1 MMGLSITTRLG
12 GQFEKKVLNSGS
24 EEEGSLGTKVLS
36 CSKVVESVGF
46 GLTSRFFL
54 YFSYSRI
61 PRFLIKCLGNSLI
74 KEILTISIQ
83 DISGIDFFLNFPFKF
98 SRVKCIPKYANE

>member
-36 CSKVVESVGF
+36 CSKVVESI
-46 GLTSRFFL
+46 SRPVDMDTFYKHYRPVYQIFH
-54 YFSYSRI
+54 
-61 PRFLIKCLGNSLI
+61 IK
-74 KEILTISIQ
+74 IQ
-83 DISGIDFFLNFPFKF
+83 QQHL
-98 SRVKCIPKYANE
+98 

>member
-46 GLTSRFFL
+46 GLASRVFFL

-74 KEILTISIQ
+74 KEILTISI
-83 DISGIDFFLNFPFKF
+83 
-98 SRVKCIPKYANE
+98 